1 MRFSR
6 TNMRLAAA
14 RCRSLSRDI
23 RVQTAEFSIT
33 DFCRRNLGPIKS
45 GTYAPKIAKI
55 GPALF
60 NLSEALPARSFFCK
74 VAEPDVTHVAR
85 PSACTFVT
93 RPSWLER
100 PREKASAPTKK
111 KRPVPHC
118 NTFQPRTVRGRRQSS
133 FSLLPWP
140 RRRAILTGF
149 PFGLSGAGQ
158 RCGDGCR
165 SRPGG

>member
-14 RCRSLSRDI
+14 RCRSLSREI

-60 NLSEALPARSFFCK
+60 NLSNGSLAPWCLIAGATAQGLVSRRRDRHRPRAPARG
-74 VAEPDVTHVAR
+74 AR
-85 PSACTFVT
+85 SLGGTQDGQEGGGGPEYFEYSK
-93 RPSWLER
+93 L
-100 PREKASAPTKK
+100 
-111 KRPVPHC
+111 
-118 NTFQPRTVRGRRQSS
+118 RG
-133 FSLLPWP
+133 
-140 RRRAILTGF
+140 
-149 PFGLSGAGQ
+149 
-158 RCGDGCR
+158 
-165 SRPGG
+165 